1 MKKTELFEEGAE
13 VSGSLAKKTAK
24 AVVVSGIAV
33 FMAFIILASSFLSIP
48 GLLISDLGDYVDKKF
63 TEWKVNKSVT
73 AIVNSFEDIENN
85 VSKEI
90 IDEIQDGYIPTW
102 KKDVKNYW
110 KDEKVTDFGIN
121 NDDIYGTKDLVG
133 WKLYSENQ
141 TAAYTGARFENY
153 YRVSGQSDKLDSIYF
168 MCAYAV
174 WHQSHNTSSDKKD
187 VKDLSQ
193 EDLDKRWQNFD
204 ISGLKT
210 FIKDNKYK
218 ILRVNFTYSNDT
230 VHRKVSN
237 GDVTQDFDVPM
248 RTLSFDLKVATN
260 DEIASIFNLSEDEQE
275 VAQTYANMST
285 ALFESVEEGS
295 SKATKLSFDPI
306 SAVLQK
312 VYGVEGEST
321 TEIFANA
328 KKQDKFQYEFKHD
341 KNTGSKKRSAKGK
354 VTKKGSRFNGDV
366 NSIAVSIAIG
376 DSGESAGGDLNIEID
391 SSMQG
396 SGTLGWPTPPN
407 HRHITSHYGPRKH
420 PTLGV
425 RKPHEGIDIECP
437 RNTNIRAAKDGTV
450 SRSKFD
456 AGGYGWYVMINHGG
470 GLQTLYAHNTRII
483 VKYGQ
488 KVKKGQVIAK
498 SGSTGRSTGP
508 HCHFGVAVNGEF
520 KDPEKYLS
528 IK

>member
-1 MKKTELFEEGAE
+1 MKKTELFEEGTE

-73 AIVNSFEDIENN
+73 AIVNSFEDIEDD

-285 ALFESVEEGS
+285 ALFESAEEGS
-295 SKATKLSFDPI
+295 SKATKISFDPI

-312 VYGVEGEST
+312 GLE
-321 TEIFANA
+321 
-328 KKQDKFQYEFKHD
+328 
-341 KNTGSKKRSAKGK
+341 RLGK
-354 VTKKGSRFNGDV
+354 
-366 NSIAVSIAIG
+366 I
-376 DSGESAGGDLNIEID
+376 
-391 SSMQG
+391 
-396 SGTLGWPTPPN
+396 
-407 HRHITSHYGPRKH
+407 
-420 PTLGV
+420 
-425 RKPHEGIDIECP
+425 
-437 RNTNIRAAKDGTV
+437 
-450 SRSKFD
+450 
-456 AGGYGWYVMINHGG
+456 
-470 GLQTLYAHNTRII
+470 
-483 VKYGQ
+483 
-488 KVKKGQVIAK
+488 
-498 SGSTGRSTGP
+498 
-508 HCHFGVAVNGEF
+508 
-520 KDPEKYLS
+520 
-528 IK
+528 